1 MNETTTATPIEGGA
15 PVLKLT
21 LADGEEAANIF
32 AKLLKQHIE
41 GIVAGDP
48 AKIGAAAK
56 IRGKLGLHS
65 TEPDALVTLVFGDDG
80 LTIKN
85 GFDPD
90 LDGRITG
97 TLKLQT
103 ETLIGVA
110 NPYTLILKRQLKL
123 GLKWSRPLFTAQT
136 YAFLRVPPSMR
147 PRPEAA
153 S

>member
-1 MNETTTATPIEGGA
+1 MNQTITAVSQQAVSPALMVI
-15 PVLKLT
+15 

-41 GIVAGDP
+41 GIIEGDP
-48 AKIGAAAK
+48 AKVDVARR

-65 TEPDALVTLVFGDDG
+65 TDPEALVTLVFGNEG

-85 GFDPD
+85 GFDTD

-103 ETLIGVA
+103 ETLIGAA
-110 NPYTLILKRQLKL
+110 NPYRAILQRRLSV
-123 GLKWSRPLFTAQT
+123 GIKWSRPMFTAQT
-136 YAFLRVPPSMR
+136 YGFLKVPESMR
-147 PRPEAA
+147 TPPEPAA
-153 S
+153 